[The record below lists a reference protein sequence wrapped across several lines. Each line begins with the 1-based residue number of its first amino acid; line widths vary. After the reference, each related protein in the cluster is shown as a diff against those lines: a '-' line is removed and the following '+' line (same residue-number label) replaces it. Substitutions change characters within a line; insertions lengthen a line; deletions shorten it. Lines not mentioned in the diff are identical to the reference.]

1 MYEIGTLKKGCEL
14 YRGQPTPEIDLKAN
28 FHNPDITNQNWNDSL
43 YFMLKKEHAI
53 EYYGKCAVQLDSVNW
68 EERYNYIIECT
79 LCQNLSII
87 YSDEFGKGKDPFIEE
102 IVRGTNEV
110 LKNVGC
116 REIAYPSHG
125 AKEENFPFMRKLGNR
140 GYAFCCN
147 ERADEDGDKLKDIIE
162 VIIPEPVLKR
172 PNLFTQISC
181 YPPYYK

>member
-1 MYEIGTLKKGCEL
+1 MYEIRTLKKGCKL

-53 EYYGKCAVQLDSVNW
+53 EYYSKCSSPVDW
-68 EERYNYIIECT
+68 EERDNYIIECT
-79 LCQNLSII
+79 LCQDLSII
-87 YSDEFGKGKDPFIEE
+87 YSDDFGKGKDPSIEE
-102 IVRGTNEV
+102 IVCGTNQKLIE
-110 LKNVGC
+110 VGC
-116 REIAYPSHG
+116 IEIVYPSHG
-125 AKEENFPFMRKLGNR
+125 AEGENFPFMRKLGNR

-181 YPPYYK
+181 YPPDYK